1 MWQLGSYIR
10 CAGDK
15 FNPVLFLNFKD
26 RITIKNCSVITGY
39 NICSMELWQKKT
51 PIFNWF
57 NKNIGTINLRI
68 ELIIFYFA
76 MHFRIHYNKPISI
89 RTQWLYNTVIFF
101 FRFYPCAG
109 LHAHLTRDVTALSY
123 NLFMFQV
130 LLGCSWILHLENQS
144 YGYQNHKH
152 VLINLCE
159 LVCKHGHC
167 FFWWVGKK
175 NLGIESHPF
184 LALLK

>member
-1 MWQLGSYIR
+1 MFSSFNFRIAETLEINPTFSLHCRLKETYIKTK
-10 CAGDK
+10 CIHS
-15 FNPVLFLNFKD
+15 F
-26 RITIKNCSVITGY
+26 TI
-39 NICSMELWQKKT
+39 LWS
-51 PIFNWF
+51 
-57 NKNIGTINLRI
+57 INLRI